1 MDWTTN
7 KGSVMR
13 VIPTEILDKDG
24 NLTNIEYHNELG
36 TFEFQAQWD
45 PSEAQ
50 TYENR
55 EKFRK
60 WADTMAKRLEF
71 DVIR

>member
-1 MDWTTN
+1 MY
-7 KGSVMR
+7 
-13 VIPTEILDKDG
+13 VIPSEVLDKDG
-24 NLTNIEYHNELG
+24 NLVSIEYYNELG

-45 PSEAQ
+45 PKDEQ

-55 EKFRK
+55 EQFRK

-71 DVIR
+71 TVMR